1 MLLPFMADGIAMYR
15 LECKADVIAF
25 VVDGITNK
33 QNKQEEAMSVGLA
46 KACVPRKKFIL
57 FKRN

>member
-25 VVDGITNK
+25 VVDGIYSTTPTK
-33 QNKQEEAMSVGLA
+33 SVEEICG
-46 KACVPRKKFIL
+46 
-57 FKRN
+57 